1 MVDFD
6 VAVMDSAT
14 PMNILCVIDSLS
26 SGGAQRQMVNL
37 VRGFKSKGYD
47 VEMLI
52 YYPQLNFFRPEVEK
66 AGVPIHDVIKK
77 KGFSFTVVAKLLSL
91 IKSNRFSVIISFL
104 DGPNIYCELAKAIS
118 LSDINLIVSE
128 RGCCISSPSRIK
140 RLPHLLAN
148 KVVANSFSHG
158 KWLESSRFHKN
169 KIQVIYNG
177 YFIKN
182 SFGKTQRSTDG
193 NFRFL
198 VIGRIDEG
206 KNGLRL
212 IQALIEYHKKFDV
225 LPKVSWIGAQPT
237 DTKSL
242 KVRKQMD
249 KLLLQNPLVQ
259 SNWEW
264 LGECSDVQDQLSS
277 CDALIHIS
285 LHEGLPNVVCEAFIA
300 GKPVIASNVCEHPLL
315 VEDGVRGFLCD
326 HFSPTSISEIINR
339 FVNLTSVERK
349 QLGENARQYAEEN
362 LTAERMVSDY
372 ESLFLDRALETQL
385 S

>member
-1 MVDFD
+1 MK
-6 VAVMDSAT
+6 
-14 PMNILCVIDSLS
+14 I
-26 SGGAQRQMVNL
+26 
-37 VRGFKSKGYD
+37 
-47 VEMLI
+47 
-52 YYPQLNFFRPEVEK
+52 
-66 AGVPIHDVIKK
+66 
-77 KGFSFTVVAKLLSL
+77 LSL

-104 DGPNIYCELAKAIS
+104 DAPNIYCELAKAIS
-118 LSDINLIVSE
+118 ISNVNLIVSE
-128 RGCCISSPSRIK
+128 RGCCISSPSRIN
-140 RLPHLLAN
+140 RLTHLLAN

-158 KWLESSRFHKN
+158 KWLRSSMFLKN
-169 KIQVIYNG
+169 KIEVIYNG
-177 YFIKN
+177 YFIKKHL
-182 SFGKTQRSTDG
+182 GETQKSNDKKI
-193 NFRFL
+193 RFL

-206 KNGLRL
+206 KNGSRL

-225 LPKVSWIGAQPT
+225 LPKVSWIGAQPS
-237 DTKSL
+237 DTNSI
-242 KVRKQMD
+242 KVRQRMD
-249 KLLLQNPLVQ
+249 NLLLQNPLVN

-264 LGECSDVQDQLSS
+264 LGELSDIQGQLSS

-300 GKPVIASNVCEHPLL
+300 GRPVIASNICDHPLL

-326 HFSPTSISEIINR
+326 HLSPTSISEIINR

-385 S
+385 P

>member
-14 PMNILCVIDSLS
+14 TMNILCVIDSLS

-37 VRGFKSKGYD
+37 VCGFKSKGYD

-66 AGVPIHDVIKK
+66 AGVPIHEVNQK
-77 KGFSFTVVAKLLSL
+77 KGFSLRVVAKLLSL

-104 DGPNIYCELAKAIS
+104 DAPNIYCELAKAIS
-118 LSDINLIVSE
+118 ISKVNLIVSE

-148 KVVANSFSHG
+148 KVVVNSFSHA
-158 KWLESSRFHKN
+158 KWLSSSLFLKN

-182 SFGKTQRSTDG
+182 CFGRTQRSIDG

-198 VIGRIDEG
+198 VIGRIEEG

-315 VEDGVRGFLCD
+315 VKDGLRGFLCD
-326 HFSPTSISEIINR
+326 PSSPESISESIKR
-339 FVNLTSVERK
+339 FIDLTPRK
-349 QLGENARQYAEEN
+349 RKELGDNARHYAEEN
-362 LTAERMVSDY
+362 LTAERMVSEY
-372 ESLFLDRALETQL
+372 ESLFLNGALET
-385 S
+385 